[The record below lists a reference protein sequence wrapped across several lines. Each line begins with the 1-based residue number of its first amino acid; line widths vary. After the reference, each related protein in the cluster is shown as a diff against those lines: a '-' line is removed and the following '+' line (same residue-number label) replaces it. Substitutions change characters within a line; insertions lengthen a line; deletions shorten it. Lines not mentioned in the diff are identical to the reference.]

1 MKKILI
7 SILILSMFFPLL
19 VLGEEKKTEYIPNA
33 KSGILIDVDSGTILF
48 EKNPNKKLAEASL
61 TKMMVELIF
70 MEKLEE
76 GKFKLTDK
84 VKVSENAA
92 SFGGSQIYL
101 EANEEMTIDDLFKGL
116 SVASANDATVA
127 IAEFLSGSE
136 ESFVKLMNK
145 KAKELGLSNTVF
157 KNSSGLDEEGH
168 YTTAKDL
175 SKLSREL
182 LKHEKILEYSSIYE
196 DYLREDTNNKFWL
209 VNTNKVVFKIYN
221 KSIIG

>member
-1 MKKILI
+1 MKKII
-7 SILILSMFFPLL
+7 IFILILSFILPMSI
-19 VLGEEKKTEYIPNA
+19 LGEEKKTEYLENA
-33 KSGILIDVDSGTILF
+33 KSGILIDVDSGTVLF

-101 EANEEMTIDDLFKGL
+101 EPNEEMTIDDLFKGL

-127 IAEFLSGSE
+127 IAETLAGSE
-136 ESFVKLMNK
+136 EEFVKWMNK
-145 KAKELGLSNTVF
+145 KAKELNLKNTVF
-157 KNSSGLDEEGH
+157 KNSSGLDAKGH

-175 SKLSREL
+175 AKLSQEL

-196 DYLREDTNNKFWL
+196 DYLREDTDNKFWL